1 MEISYTARQRLRQ
14 VMQNIEKADEII
26 DALDLFL
33 DRFTVI
39 KGNFSSNEW
48 TTISEYEPADG
59 ATTMVTFSVIGR
71 ENALNQAG
79 FKRTAVFYR
88 QNNVVSAIDVQQTDF
103 TNRSNG
109 GFNAR
114 LFPEGDVI
122 KLQVKGA
129 NNNLTQWQGS
139 IQIEKLRE

>member
-1 MEISYTARQRLRQ
+1 MDISYAARQRLRQ
-14 VMQNIEKADEII
+14 VMQNIEKADEIV

-39 KGNFSSNEW
+39 KGNFSSGDW
-48 TTISEYEPADG
+48 TTIYEYEPAAG
-59 ATTMVTFSVIGR
+59 ATTMVTFSVVGR
-71 ENALNQAG
+71 EDAANQAG

-88 QNNVVSAIDVQQTDF
+88 QGNVVSAIDVQQTDF
-103 TNRSNG
+103 TNRSSS

-114 LFPEGDVI
+114 LLPEGNVV

-129 NNNLTQWQGS
+129 SSNLTQWQGS
-139 IQIEKLRE
+139 IQIEKLGG